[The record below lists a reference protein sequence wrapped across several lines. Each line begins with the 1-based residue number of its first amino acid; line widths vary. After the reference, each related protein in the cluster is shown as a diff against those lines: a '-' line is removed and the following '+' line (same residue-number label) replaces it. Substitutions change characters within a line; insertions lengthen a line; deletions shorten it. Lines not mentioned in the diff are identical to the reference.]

1 MDSTVVAAAGVRALA
16 LARQNLGVREWPAGS
31 NRNPFGAWYGE
42 DGVPWCAIFVSYCFA
57 EGAGV
62 ILGRGHPRG
71 TACGLASVV
80 DLEEWLRTSGQ
91 WLGATEPRRGDLA
104 LFNWD
109 GGVPDHVGIVD
120 RRLAGGRFASI
131 EGNTAVGNDSN
142 GGEVMRRIRSL
153 SSVDGF
159 GRIE

>member
-1 MDSTVVAAAGVRALA
+1 METVVAAAGVRALE
-16 LARQNLGVREWPAGS
+16 LARVNIGVREWPAGS
-31 NRNPFGAWYGE
+31 NRNPFGALFGE
-42 DGVPWCAIFVSYCFA
+42 DGVPWCAIFVSYCFL

-62 ILGRGHPRG
+62 VLGRGHPRA
-71 TACGLASVV
+71 TARGVASVI
-80 DLEEWLRTSGQ
+80 DLEDWLRDRKLWHGRS
-91 WLGATEPRRGDLA
+91 EPQRGDLA

-142 GGEVMRRIRSL
+142 GGEVMRRIRPL

-159 GRIE
+159 GRIR

>member
-1 MDSTVVAAAGVRALA
+1 METVVAAAGVRALA
-16 LARQNLGVREWPAGS
+16 LARLNLGVREWPPGS
-31 NRNPFGAWYGE
+31 NRTPYGEWFGE

-57 EGAGV
+57 EAAGV
-62 ILGRGHPRG
+62 ILGRGHSRA
-71 TACGLASVV
+71 TTKGLASVI
-80 DLEEWLRTSGQ
+80 DLEDWLRKSGQ
-91 WLGATEPRRGDLA
+91 WLGVTPPRRGDLA

-120 RRLAGGRFASI
+120 RRLTGGRFATI

-142 GGEVMRRIRSL
+142 GGEVMRRIRHL

-159 GRIE
+159 GRIQ